1 MRATAKAHTNIA
13 LIKYWGK
20 RNEQLILPTNNS
32 LSITLDGF
40 YTETTVH
47 FKENLTEDIF
57 ILNDEIISGV
67 PYNQVTTYLNL
78 FRNYVQRPTLYAEV
92 NSINKVPTAAG
103 FASSA
108 SGFAALAAA
117 SARALNLQL
126 SDKELSRFMRRGSG
140 SACRSI
146 YGGFVEWEKGSKEDG
161 SDSYAI
167 QIAPQDH
174 WDVRVAAV
182 VLNAKE
188 KDLSSRKGMKRTVDT
203 SIFYDAWLQ
212 NVPKDLQEIKE
223 GIHARN
229 FEKVGSIAEAN
240 CMKMHATTL
249 GAFPAFTYWQ
259 NVTMDVMQT
268 IWQLRSNGILAYFTI
283 DAGPNVKVLYLPRDE
298 EDVLKTLRNI
308 DGVSE
313 VIVSK
318 VGEGISYL

>member
-20 RNEQLILPTNNS
+20 RNEELILPTNNS

-47 FKENLTEDIF
+47 FNEELTEDVF
-57 ILNDEIISGV
+57 ILNDQVISGV
-67 PYNQVTTYLNL
+67 PYNQVTAYLDL
-78 FRNYVQRPTLYAEV
+78 FRDHVQKPTLFAEV

-117 SARALNLQL
+117 SARALDLQL
-126 SDKELSRFMRRGSG
+126 TDQQLSRFMRRGSG

-146 YGGFVEWEKGSKEDG
+146 YGGFVEWEKGSQEDG

-167 QIAPQDH
+167 QIAPKDH

-203 SIFYDAWLQ
+203 SIFYDAWLE
-212 NVPKDLQEIKE
+212 NVPKDLKEIKE
-223 GIHARN
+223 GIQARD
-229 FEKVGSIAEAN
+229 FEKVGTIAEAN

-249 GAFPAFTYWQ
+249 GAQPPFTYWQ

-268 IWQLRSNGILAYFTI
+268 IWKMRSDGTLAYFTI
-283 DAGPNVKVLYLPRDE
+283 DAGPNVKVLYLPDNE
-298 EDVLKTLRNI
+298 EKILQTLRNI